1 MPFDPHLTR
10 GQIVSNKD
18 LQTNFQCSSQGGM
31 RRSHRTNALVIISDH
46 TKGYYKDKWVN
57 DGILHYTG
65 MGLTGDQSL
74 DFAQNKTLAE
84 STFNGI
90 SVFLFEVFEKG
101 KYVYQGQVQLVE
113 NPYQETQPDQNDHPR
128 VVWMFPI
135 QLVDKSNPAPMDE
148 EIFKKVRDLEEK
160 RAVRLSMDELKRRI
174 ELAPEKEGT
183 REVIS
188 KKRDR
193 NTYVSVYTKKRAN
206 GICQLCQNSAP
217 FKDKN
222 NLPYLEVH
230 HIVWLSQGGPD
241 TIDNTVALCP
251 NCHRKMH
258 ILDPAKDRKLLSSKA
273 SREEEGTSQKKQET
287 S

>member
-31 RRSHRTNALVIISDH
+31 RRSHRTNTLVIISDH
-46 TKGYYKDKWVN
+46 TKGYYKDKWGN

-101 KYVYQGQVQLVE
+101 KYFYQGQVQLVE

-128 VVWMFPI
+128 MVWMFPI

-188 KKRDR
+188 KKPDR
-193 NTYVSVYTKKRAN
+193 NTYVAVYTKKRAN

-217 FKDKN
+217 FKDTN

-258 ILDPAKDRKLLSSKA
+258 ILDLAKDRKLLSSKA
-273 SREEEGTSQKKQET
+273 SR
-287 S
+287 